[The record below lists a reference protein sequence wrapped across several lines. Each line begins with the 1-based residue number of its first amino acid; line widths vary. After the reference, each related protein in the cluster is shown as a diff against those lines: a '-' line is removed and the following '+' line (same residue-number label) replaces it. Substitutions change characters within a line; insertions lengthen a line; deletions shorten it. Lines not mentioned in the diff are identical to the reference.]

1 MTHAEAAPRVSAHRG
16 APTSVPDIDAL
27 ALPVLPDAD
36 SGVVLGPGWAE
47 FLEIHDVD
55 AFALLDFAAAKGA
68 AGEVTEHVVT
78 TDGRPLQV
86 LLVGIGGGATGD
98 LRRAG
103 AALGRRTRGRKRV
116 ATSLT
121 ALADDEGLQA
131 FVEGVVL
138 GSFRYHLKT
147 NGAGSPAPVEVILA
161 SMALTASR
169 EKFLARAVEVA
180 EAAAYARVLA
190 TIPSNIKTPRW
201 LADEARSLG
210 RRAGFTVEVW
220 DEKRLRA
227 EGFGGIL
234 GVGQASTNRPCFVRI
249 DYTPPKANRRTKHI
263 ALVGKGITFDTGG
276 LSIKPGEM
284 MVNMKRDMT
293 GAGVVLA
300 VMSALSTVGCKVRVT
315 GLLACAENSIGGN
328 AMRPGDVLRHY
339 GGRTTEVTNTDA
351 EGRLV
356 LADGLAYAAAQIKPD
371 ALVDVATLTG
381 AMKVALGLRTA
392 GFFSTS
398 DALADAIVAAG
409 EVAGEP
415 FWRLPLVTD
424 YADGLASKVADS
436 DNAGAGPGAI
446 VAALFLKDFVEGL
459 PWMHLDIA
467 SVGDSATDAHEWT
480 SGPTGF
486 GVRALLGWLGQ
497 DDPLAGV

>member
-1 MTHAEAAPRVSAHRG
+1 
-16 APTSVPDIDAL
+16 VPDIDAV
-27 ALPVLPDAD
+27 ALPVLPDPD

-47 FLEIHDVD
+47 FLEIHAVD
-55 AFALLDFAAAKGA
+55 AFALLDFAAAKGT

-78 TDGRPLQV
+78 ADGRPLQV
-86 LLVGIGGGATGD
+86 LLIGLGGGTAGD

-103 AALGRRTRGRKRV
+103 AALGRRTRGRNRV

-121 ALADDEGLQA
+121 ALCDDEGLQA
-131 FVEGVVL
+131 FVEGLVL

-147 NGAGSPAPVEVILA
+147 KDAGLPAPVEVILA
-161 SMALTASR
+161 SMAITAER
-169 EKFLARAVEVA
+169 EKFLARAVDVA

-190 TIPSNIKTPRW
+190 TVPSNIKTPRW
-201 LADEARSLG
+201 LADEAQALG
-210 RRAGFTVEVW
+210 RKEGLAVEVW

-227 EGFGGIL
+227 EGFGGII
-234 GVGQASTNRPCFVRI
+234 GVGQASVNPPCFVRI

-300 VMSALSTVGCKVRVT
+300 VMSALATIGCNVRVT
-315 GLLACAENSIGGN
+315 GLLACAENSVGGN
-328 AMRPGDVLRHY
+328 SMRPGDVLRHY

-356 LADGLAYAAAQIKPD
+356 LADGLAYAATQIKPD
-371 ALVDVATLTG
+371 ALVDIATLTG

-398 DALADAIVAAG
+398 DALAGAIVAAG

-415 FWRLPLVTD
+415 FWRLPLIAD
-424 YADGLASKVADS
+424 YAEGLTSKVADA
-436 DNAGAGPGAI
+436 DNAGSGPGAI
-446 VAALFLKDFVEGL
+446 VAALFLKDFVGGL
-459 PWMHLDIA
+459 QWLHLDIA

-497 DDPLAGV
+497 HDPLAGV